1 VHTKCIQLAITRT
14 QPNPTLS
21 SRGIPLDV
29 LLSQFAIL
37 DFMMFA
43 CETDFSALPTVIVV
57 FALVTFAIRVQSAIC
72 LNDKIRKW
80 KWKWRQPPDAI
91 SHARNLSFAIQGP
104 DFRNR
109 KSLISNWTWPVSG
122 GMHSS
127 YTTWHKH
134 LFVVF
139 WPKTSH
145 TYAGTFLLTEICKQT
160 QVNIYLIIYFKE
172 MCKLTE

>member
-1 VHTKCIQLAITRT
+1 MHTKCIQLAITRT
-14 QPNPTLS
+14 QPNPTLN

-43 CETDFSALPTVIVV
+43 CEADFSALPAVIVV

-122 GMHSS
+122 RMHSS
-127 YTTWHKH
+127 YNLAQTFVCCFLTRNKPHLCWHFFVDRNMQADTCKY
-134 LFVVF
+134 LFD
-139 WPKTSH
+139 
-145 TYAGTFLLTEICKQT
+145 
-160 QVNIYLIIYFKE
+160 YLF
-172 MCKLTE
+172 